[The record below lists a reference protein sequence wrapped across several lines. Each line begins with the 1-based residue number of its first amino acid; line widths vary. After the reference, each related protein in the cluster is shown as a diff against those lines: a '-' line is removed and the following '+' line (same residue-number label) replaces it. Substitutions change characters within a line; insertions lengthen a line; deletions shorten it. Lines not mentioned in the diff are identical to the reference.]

1 MALDK
6 YGAREADSQ
15 RRLPAR
21 EGRDSVFAGWKS
33 AGFDAE
39 VLWRRVDGDRE
50 LLQELIAVFEK
61 EGPELL
67 EHIQAAIGAG
77 DAMALERAAHK
88 IKGTLLQFS
97 AGAAAATA
105 LKLEETGRAGTLSGA
120 EETLAA
126 LRRQVEWLLDS
137 LRALA
142 RVMGARA

>member
-1 MALDK
+1 LALDK
-6 YGAREADSQ
+6 YGAREAGGEA
-15 RRLPAR
+15 RLPAS

-50 LLQELIAVFEK
+50 LLHELIAVFEK
-61 EGPELL
+61 EEPELL
-67 EHIQAAIGAG
+67 ERMQAAIGAR
-77 DAMALERAAHK
+77 DAVGLERAAHK
-88 IKGTLLQFS
+88 MKGALLQFS
-97 AGAAAATA
+97 AGTAAATA

-126 LRRQVEWLLDS
+126 LRRQVGWLLES

-142 RVMGARA
+142 RVMGANA